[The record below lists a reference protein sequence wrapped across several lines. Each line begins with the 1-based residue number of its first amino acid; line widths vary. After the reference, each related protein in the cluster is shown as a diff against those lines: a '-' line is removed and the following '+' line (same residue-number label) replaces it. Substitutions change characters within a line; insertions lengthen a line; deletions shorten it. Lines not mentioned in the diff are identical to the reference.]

1 MRGSWGDLPEKRA
14 QNWDKIQLANEG
26 GNIQRFCTYASPN
39 RPLGKFRPFA
49 FICGYLSLF
58 LAGLPVFLLVPASL
72 LSEGDCANFSRNS
85 CKAESGFAVWVG
97 STSASTGPAL
107 GGLAL

>member
-39 RPLGKFRPFA
+39 RPLGKFRAFA
-49 FICGYLSLF
+49 FVCGYLLLF
-58 LAGLPVFLLVPASL
+58 LAGLPVFLLAPASL
-72 LSEGDCANFSRNS
+72 LSAGDCANLSRNS
-85 CKAESGFAVWVG
+85 
-97 STSASTGPAL
+97 
-107 GGLAL
+107 